1 MKIAKAG
8 KHTLGLAA
16 LRARVDARIGVY
28 TQRFPHLNIAEHYKW
43 VDDRHARAEYRG
55 GVAEVTLGEDEVMLV
70 LDLPF
75 FARIYRGK
83 ISDFAQREIDVVTS
97 AEHDPASASGSL

>member
-8 KHTLGLAA
+8 KHTLGVAA
-16 LRARVDARIGVY
+16 LRARVDARIAVY
-28 TQRFPHLNIAEHYKW
+28 IQKFPHLNIGEHYKW
-43 VDDRHARAEYRG
+43 VDETHARAEYRG
-55 GVAEVTLGEDEVMLV
+55 GVAEVTIGEDEVMLV

-83 ISDFAQREIDVVTS
+83 ISDFAQREIDVVTQV
-97 AEHDPASASGSL
+97 EHDPASASGSV